1 MSPRRTL
8 GTTLL
13 LLAAA
18 LPARGQGIIIPD
30 CRDCRTPWVPPGGRL
45 ALPVESVDIQ
55 TTIEGQVATTHVTQV
70 FRNETG
76 VTLEGTYLFP
86 IPRGASVSD
95 FAIWDG
101 DRRLA
106 GEVRPREEARR
117 IYDGIVRR
125 RRDPGLLEYAGEEL
139 FQASIFPINPRSTK
153 KLELTYTQVL
163 RAEGGTVAYRYP
175 LGVGRNASP
184 VERLTGTVEIRGRQ
198 ALRTIYSPS
207 HSVDVRR
214 SDAERRARVT
224 FESARGAERRDF
236 QLFYSPSASEVGMS
250 LFTYREP
257 GKDGYYLLL
266 ISPPNETTAREYA
279 AKDVVFVLDV
289 SGSMQDEG
297 KIDKARRALQYGIR
311 GLGAADRFNVIAF
324 SGDTRLMESG
334 LVRADEAGRRRGAE
348 WVGALRPAGGTNIND
363 ALVEAMGQ
371 FPRDAAR
378 PRMLVFLTD
387 GLPTVG
393 DTAVDRIMENTRRA
407 RRDGVRL
414 FTFGVG
420 YDVNTRLLDRVAAEN
435 GGTADY
441 VDPRED
447 LEQKVSLF
455 FDKVNHPVL
464 ANVRVDMGAVRSDL
478 TYPRALPDLFRG
490 TQLAIV
496 GRYRNAT
503 ELRDVTVR
511 LSGTAS
517 PLHTYSY
524 PGQRFPLRAEEN
536 DWLPR
541 LWATRRVGWLM
552 EQIRSNGES
561 REVRDEIVELGT
573 RHGIVTPYTSFLAL
587 EPGAERAQA
596 NLQDVVVTGQ
606 GVVRRD
612 RAPQPVTA
620 GARGVRVA
628 PGSADDFS
636 GTGKAGGV
644 AAESPPPPAPM
655 AVTGQ
660 AAVQQSRAA
669 REMQDATTVSGAYN
683 GNAASVQRVGDKT
696 FYLREGVWTDA
707 EITAAT
713 RLPETA
719 VTFGSDEYFAL
730 LRQTPALARFFAL
743 GQQVAVVL
751 DGRLYRVREASH

>member
-1 MSPRRTL
+1 MHPIRLVCTA
-8 GTTLL
+8 LL
-13 LLAAA
+13 VLAAV
-18 LPARGQGIIIPD
+18 PAGAQGIIVPE
-30 CRDCRTPWVPPGGRL
+30 CRDCRTPWVPPHGRIG
-45 ALPVESVDIQ
+45 LPVESVDIR
-55 TTIEGQVATTHVTQV
+55 TTIDGQVATTHVTQV

-76 VTLEGTYLFP
+76 ATLEGTYLFP
-86 IPRGASVSD
+86 IPRGASVSE

-163 RAEGGTVAYRYP
+163 SAEGGTVGYRYP

-184 VERLTGTVEIRGRQ
+184 VERLAGTIEIRGREPM
-198 ALRTIYSPS
+198 RTVYSPS
-207 HSVDVRR
+207 HAVDVRR
-214 SDAERRARVT
+214 SEGERRVRVT

-236 QLFYSPSASEVGMS
+236 QLFYAPSPSEVGMS

-266 ISPPNETTAREYA
+266 ISPPNEATRREYA

-289 SGSMQDEG
+289 SGSMQEEG

-311 GLGAADRFNVIAF
+311 GLGANDRFNVIAF
-324 SGDTRLMESG
+324 SGDTRLFESG
-334 LVRADEAGRRRGAE
+334 LIDADEAGRRRGAE
-348 WVGALRPAGGTNIND
+348 WVGGLRPTGGTNIND

-371 FPRDAAR
+371 FPRDGAR
-378 PRMLVFLTD
+378 PRMLVFITD

-393 DTAVDRIMENTRRA
+393 DTAVAKILENTRRV

-414 FTFGVG
+414 FSFGVG

-464 ANVRVDMGAVRSDL
+464 ANVRVDMGAVRTDL

-490 TQLAIV
+490 TQLAVV
-496 GRYRNAT
+496 GRYRNSTDLAN
-503 ELRDVTVR
+503 VAIR

-517 PLHTYSY
+517 PVQTFTY
-524 PGQRFPLRAEEN
+524 PGQRFPLRAEKN

-561 REVRDEIVELGT
+561 KELREEVTELGT
-573 RHGIVTPYTSFLAL
+573 RYGIVTPYTSFLAL
-587 EPGAERAQA
+587 EPGERDQGNALQGRAVGVRIRGSNSRPAQA
-596 NLQDVVVTGQ
+596 G
-606 GVVRRD
+606 
-612 RAPQPVTA
+612 
-620 GARGVRVA
+620 
-628 PGSADDFS
+628 
-636 GTGKAGGV
+636 
-644 AAESPPPPAPM
+644 SPPPPSAPPPPTPPIV
-655 AVTGQ
+655 VTG
-660 AAVQQSRAA
+660 AEAVAQSRVS
-669 REMQDATTVSGAYN
+669 RTMQDAVTVDGASTGAA
-683 GNAASVQRVGDKT
+683 GNTATVQRVGERT
-696 FYLREGVWTDA
+696 FYMREGVWTDA
-707 EITAAT
+707 EIRADT
-713 RLPETA
+713 RVPETV
-719 VTFGSDEYFAL
+719 VTFGSEEYYAL
-730 LRQTPALARFFAL
+730 LARVPALARYFAL
-743 GQQVAVVL
+743 GEQVTVLL
-751 DGRLYRVREASH
+751 DGRMYRVRPATP